1 MIGPRTRGLWAGVL
15 LTLALAGC
23 GGSDPAGVPDPP
35 AEGNVLDAAGVLTD
49 QEEADLSA
57 QIDRANSG
65 TDAARVAVL
74 TIDGAGGDLESFARQ
89 VASSWGV
96 GDEGADNGVLI
107 LADTGERELRIE
119 TADGV
124 RERFSDDDA
133 EQIIEDVL
141 EPAFADEEYATGLR
155 DAVEQV
161 YLYAEGGEPEQ
172 EPFDWGLLAGV
183 LGAVAAVIGALLWWI
198 MANHRKR
205 RRAADEELRAAEEA
219 DPDLHLTD
227 DQREAYRKYRYNAWG
242 KDQVSNPAVWLPL
255 YIANPALYSGSS
267 AGGSSDG
274 SSGSSFTGGGGF
286 SGGGASGSY

>member
-49 QEEADLSA
+49 QEESDLSA

-74 TIDGAGGDLESFARQ
+74 TIDGAGGDLESFARE

-96 GDEGADNGVLI
+96 GEEGADNGVLI

-124 RERFSDDDA
+124 RERVSDDDA
-133 EQIIEDVL
+133 GQIIEDVL
-141 EPAFADEEYATGLR
+141 EPAFADEEYAAGLQE
-155 DAVEQV
+155 AVDQV
-161 YLYAEGGEPEQ
+161 YLYAEGDAPAR
-172 EPFDWGLLAGV
+172 EPFNWGLLAGV
-183 LGAVAAVIGALLWWI
+183 LGAVVLVVGGLVWWI
-198 MANHRKR
+198 VADHRKR
-205 RRAADEELRAAEEA
+205 RRRADDELRAAVEA
-219 DPDLHLTD
+219 DPGFHLTD
-227 DQREAYRKYRYNAWG
+227 EQRDAYQKYRYGARG
-242 KDQVSNPAVWLPL
+242 QDQVSNPALWLPL
-255 YIANPALYSGSS
+255 YMANPALYSGSPS
-267 AGGSSDG
+267 AGSPDG

-286 SGGGASGSY
+286 TGGGASGSY